1 MGWIPERSEAL
12 DLLQRYN
19 QKENH
24 IKHALAVEAVMRHF
38 SQFFPDTDPD
48 EWGIVGLLH
57 DLDYEQ
63 YPEQHCKKTAEILEE
78 LDFEP
83 RLLRAILSH
92 GYGFC
97 TDIKPISDMEKVLY
111 TIDELTGL
119 ITANVLMRPSRSILD
134 LELKSLKKKFK
145 SPSFAANVNRDVIRQ
160 GADWLGWELDD
171 ILDETIK
178 GMKKVASE
186 LGLDGS
192 LNETS

>member
-1 MGWIPERSEAL
+1 
-12 DLLQRYN
+12 
-19 QKENH
+19 
-24 IKHALAVEAVMRHF
+24 
-38 SQFFPDTDPD
+38 
-48 EWGIVGLLH
+48 
-57 DLDYEQ
+57 
-63 YPEQHCKKTAEILEE
+63 
-78 LDFEP
+78 
-83 RLLRAILSH
+83 
-92 GYGFC
+92 
-97 TDIKPISDMEKVLY
+97 MEKVLY

-119 ITANVLMRPSRSILD
+119 ITASVLMRPSRSILD